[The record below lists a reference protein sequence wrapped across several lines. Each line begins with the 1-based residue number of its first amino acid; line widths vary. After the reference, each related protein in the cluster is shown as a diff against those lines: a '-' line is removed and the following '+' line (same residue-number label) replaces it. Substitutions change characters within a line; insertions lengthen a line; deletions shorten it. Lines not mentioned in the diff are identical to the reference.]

1 MRQLSAISAPL
12 LPTRT
17 DTRRSYNRRRRSRL
31 VLDSLTSVMVVRH
44 DETATELYVSKDGDP
59 LNAVWIHRSPV
70 LVDPKNR
77 GRFLVITMTRT
88 MAHQKGFYAGIIDR
102 SRFLPEERADL
113 EDAILTARRA
123 RERMQYGGRKPP
135 LHPNATA

>member
-1 MRQLSAISAPL
+1 MRRLATISAPL

-17 DTRRSYNRRRRSRL
+17 DTRRSYARRQRRA
-31 VLDSLTSVMVVRH
+31 VYDSLTSVMVVRH
-44 DETATELYVSKDGDP
+44 GETATELYVSKDGNP
-59 LNAVWIHRSPV
+59 LSATWIHKSPV
-70 LVDPKNR
+70 LVDRKNR

-88 MAHQKGFYAGIIDR
+88 MAHQKGLYAGIVDR